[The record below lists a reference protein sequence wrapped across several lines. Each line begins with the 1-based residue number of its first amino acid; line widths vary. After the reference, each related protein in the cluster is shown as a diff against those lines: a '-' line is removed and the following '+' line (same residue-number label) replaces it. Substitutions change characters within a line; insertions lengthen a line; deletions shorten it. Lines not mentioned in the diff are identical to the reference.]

1 MQSVRYYGLAFV
13 IILVA
18 ELVTTGL
25 QLAGSYFPAGHPVA
39 ILVANLSGLTLGGV
53 IMVIGFLKDN
63 RVEQE
68 RQRTEEERQ
77 RAEQE
82 RERADAAEA
91 KLQQERERFDQERER
106 AEQER
111 ERADQ
116 LLTELL
122 ETRKENLDMMEARI
136 RRLEER
142 DNGNSVPPDNQK

>member
-13 IILVA
+13 IILIA

-25 QLAGSYFPAGHPVA
+25 QLAGSYFPAGHPAA
-39 ILVANLSGLTLGGV
+39 ILAANLSGLTLGGV

-68 RQRTEEERQ
+68 RQRTEQERQ
-77 RAEQE
+77 
-82 RERADAAEA
+82 RADAAEA
-91 KLQQERERFDQERER
+91 RVQ
-106 AEQER
+106 QER

-116 LLTELL
+116 LLAELM
-122 ETRKENLDMMEARI
+122 EARKMNRDEIEARI

-142 DNGNSVPPDNQK
+142 LDGDAPQTDSE

>member
-13 IILVA
+13 IILIA

-25 QLAGSYFPAGHPVA
+25 QLAGSYLPADHPA
-39 ILVANLSGLTLGGV
+39 ALSAANISGLTLGGV

-77 RAEQE
+77 RTEQE
-82 RERADAAEA
+82 RQRADAAEA
-91 KLQQERERFDQERER
+91 RLQ
-106 AEQER
+106 QER

-116 LLTELL
+116 LLAEL
-122 ETRKENLDMMEARI
+122 MEARKKNRDEI
-136 RRLEER
+136 EARLRRLEER
-142 DNGNSVPPDNQK
+142 LDGNPPQADGEQ